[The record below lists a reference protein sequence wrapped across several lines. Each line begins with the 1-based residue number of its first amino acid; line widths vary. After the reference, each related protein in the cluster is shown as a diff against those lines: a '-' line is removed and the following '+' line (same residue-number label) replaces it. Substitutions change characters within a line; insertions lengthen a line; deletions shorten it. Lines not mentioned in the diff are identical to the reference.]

1 MCFGG
6 GGGSDPE
13 PVSEPV
19 KEQQKAQKEEE
30 EKRKIERRQDEKE
43 ETIQAETPI
52 KTSLTYETCA
62 KAGQKVM
69 RGSRGR
75 RALYTSTRGGIGYRN
90 PMLG

>member
-6 GGGSDPE
+6 GGSPAPE

-30 EKRKIERRQDEKE
+30 TKRKIERRQEEKE

-52 KTSLTYETCA
+52 ETSLTYETGA
-62 KAGQKVM
+62 KADQRVM

-75 RALYTSTRGGIGYRN
+75 RALYTSQRGGIGYRN
-90 PMLG
+90 PLL

>member
-6 GGGSDPE
+6 GGSSAPE

-30 EKRKIERRQDEKE
+30 TKRERRQEEKE

-52 KTSLTYETCA
+52 ATSLTYETGA
-62 KAGQKVM
+62 KAGQRVM

-75 RALYTSTRGGIGYRN
+75 RALYTSQRGGIGYRN
-90 PMLG
+90 PLL